1 MDDDVVDDGML
12 DIDLRTFMMVAA
24 IEEAGSITG
33 AAAILGYSQPAIS
46 QHLRRSEARLGVPLV
61 QRSGRSSQLTP
72 AGRVVLRVA
81 PGIAQGL
88 TFASRQIRD
97 IRAVGMGRLRIEG
110 FAAASA
116 ALIPRAMAHI
126 QDEHPGTVIT
136 YREHDPS
143 AALEAIAMGD
153 CDAAIIYRHLGPGH
167 QSSWQPPDSVEIYN
181 AFRDPYFIAAPA
193 SLAPARRAASVAEFA
208 GQPWV
213 AQFGEGCRPL
223 VDLARD
229 AGFDPDIPFN
239 IDNVSA
245 SLQLVAAGFGVS
257 LVSRLD
263 LHNVPVPSGVVILPL
278 DPPAY
283 RTIAIAAAD
292 HHRESAA
299 AMNLLSAVRAAR
311 DEL

>member
-1 MDDDVVDDGML
+1 MDDDLVDDGML
-12 DIDLRTFMMVAA
+12 DIDLRTFMIVAA
-24 IEEAGSITG
+24 IEDAGSITG

-116 ALIPRAMAHI
+116 ALVPRMIAHI
-126 QDEHPGTVIT
+126 RAEHPGTVIT
-136 YREHDPS
+136 YREHDPT

-153 CDAAIIYRHLGPGH
+153 CDAAIIYRHREAGH
-167 QSSWQPPDSVEIYN
+167 QPPDTIDIHN
-181 AFRDPYFIAAPA
+181 AFRDPYFVALPA
-193 SLAPARRAASVAEFA
+193 SLAPARRAVSITEFA
-208 GQPWV
+208 GQPWI
-213 AQFGEGCRPL
+213 APFGEGCRPL

-229 AGFDPDIPFN
+229 AGFYPDIPIN
-239 IDNVSA
+239 TDNVSA
-245 SLQLVAAGFGVS
+245 SLQLVAAGFGIT

-263 LHNVPVPSGVVILPL
+263 LHNLPVPTGVVILPL
-278 DPPAY
+278 DPPVQ
-283 RTIAIAAAD
+283 RTIAIATAD
-292 HHRESAA
+292 HHRESAPA
-299 AMNLLSAVRAAR
+299 LSILRAVRAAR